1 MTALDQVLRW
11 LDLAGIAVFAVSG
24 ALVASR
30 KRLDA
35 VGFVVVAA
43 VTGLGGG
50 TLRDV
55 LLGRGPVFWLRAPEP
70 LAVCAGAALLVFF
83 TAYRHCWR
91 SRRAA

>member
-1 MTALDQVLRW
+1 
-11 LDLAGIAVFAVSG
+11 
-24 ALVASR
+24 
-30 KRLDA
+30 

-70 LAVCAGAALLVFF
+70 LAVCAGADVCGCSYRALAGL
-83 TAYRHCWR
+83 AGLANGCGG
-91 SRRAA
+91 